1 MVGRGASFADIDGD
15 GDLDLLITSNGGG
28 PRLLRNDQDLGH
40 HWLRVRL
47 TGTTGVNSSAIG
59 TWVDIH
65 TATGVRSQQVMP
77 TRSYLSQAELP
88 VTFGLGDHDQIEK
101 LVIRWPNGTT
111 REVKKP
117 KIDTMLE
124 FTQAAPTAASKGQ

>member
-1 MVGRGASFADIDGD
+1 M
-15 GDLDLLITSNGGG
+15 
-28 PRLLRNDQDLGH
+28 
-40 HWLRVRL
+40 